1 MSTKAPSIWRPSPFK
16 DELSLVLHRITM
28 MVGALA
34 YALFIA
40 QLLILNNILLY
51 SASALLGVGA
61 ALIWT
66 GQVGSFSWR
75 FYFSWFSSSKTV
87 QWYSR
92 TRLDWPSS
100 SLVGEALVSLRIADV
115 KHNLNPSLHF
125 LNQIL
130 GKKIWSALHAIRRL
144 LKQICVRRSI
154 LYMQRI
160 AANIYYSHLNV
171 LLVSRF
177 FKMI

>member
-1 MSTKAPSIWRPSPFK
+1 VLRGTARIGQKALFPTQGPLAAYHHSSCQMPVILFKLLQKKFLVELWRSCMSTRAQSIWRPSPFK

-66 GQVGSFSWR
+66 GQVGSFS
-75 FYFSWFSSSKTV
+75 
-87 QWYSR
+87 
-92 TRLDWPSS
+92 RLDHVPDPDF
-100 SLVGEALVSLRIADV
+100 RI
-115 KHNLNPSLHF
+115 L
-125 LNQIL
+125 
-130 GKKIWSALHAIRRL
+130 
-144 LKQICVRRSI
+144 
-154 LYMQRI
+154 
-160 AANIYYSHLNV
+160 
-171 LLVSRF
+171 
-177 FKMI
+177 